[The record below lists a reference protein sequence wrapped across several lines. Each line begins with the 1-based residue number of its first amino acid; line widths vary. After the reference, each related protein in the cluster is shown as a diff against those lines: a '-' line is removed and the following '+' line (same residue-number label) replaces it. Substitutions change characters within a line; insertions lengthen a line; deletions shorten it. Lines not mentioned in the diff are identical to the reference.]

1 MRIDVPT
8 EDAVIG
14 IRADNPSPLTL
25 DGTNT
30 WLVGEGDIWVVDPG
44 PELTEHIHAVASE
57 VSARGRIAGIA
68 LTHGH
73 ADHSAAV
80 PLLLEALGPV
90 PVIAGHSGHG
100 PGEEAGPLE
109 VLAMP
114 GHSRDHLAFAFGE
127 VVFTGDAIFAN
138 SSVFISPGAGS
149 LAGYLDALN
158 KLSARGPSALAPG
171 HGPVITDPAAR
182 IAEQVAHRL
191 ERERRLVE
199 AIDAGH
205 HSVAA
210 ILGEVWDD
218 VPEMLLPAATVT
230 LAAHLDKL
238 ADEERLPEGVE
249 RPDIPEWVV

>member
-1 MRIDVPT
+1 MRIEVPT
-8 EDAVIG
+8 GDAVLG
-14 IRADNPSPLTL
+14 IKADNPSPLTL
-25 DGTNT
+25 EGTNT
-30 WLVGEGDIWVVDPG
+30 WLVGEGNVWVIDPG
-44 PELTEHIHAVASE
+44 PELPEHASAITAAVIE
-57 VSARGRIAGIA
+57 RGTLAGIA

-109 VLAMP
+109 VISLP
-114 GHSRDHLAFAFGE
+114 GHSKDHLAFAHGE

-138 SSVFISPGAGS
+138 SSVFITPGPGS
-149 LAGYLDALN
+149 LAGYLGALGD
-158 KLSARGPSALAPG
+158 LADRGPAVLAPG
-171 HGPVITDPAAR
+171 HGPLILNPGDR

-191 ERERRLVE
+191 DRERRLLE

-205 HSVAA
+205 HTVAA
-210 ILGEVWDD
+210 ILAQVWDD

-238 ADEERLPEGVE
+238 DDEERLPAGVE

>member
-1 MRIDVPT
+1 MRIELPT
-8 EDAVIG
+8 SDTVIG
-14 IRADNPSPLTL
+14 IKADNPSPLTL
-25 DGTNT
+25 EGTNT
-30 WLVGEGDIWVVDPG
+30 WLVGEGEVWVVDPG
-44 PELTEHIHAVASE
+44 PELLEHAQAVGDAIRE
-57 VSARGRIAGIA
+57 RGALAGIA

-80 PLLLEALGPV
+80 PLLLEAHGPV

-109 VLAMP
+109 VLSLP
-114 GHSRDHLAFAFGE
+114 GHSRDHLAFAYGE
-127 VVFTGDAIFAN
+127 VVFTGDAIFAS
-138 SSVFISPGAGS
+138 SSVFISPGPGS
-149 LAGYLDALN
+149 LAGYLQALQD
-158 KLSARGPSALAPG
+158 LADRGPAVLAPG
-171 HGPVITDPAAR
+171 HGPVIEDPSGR

-191 ERERRLVE
+191 DRERRLVD
-199 AIDAGH
+199 AIALGN

-210 ILGEVWDD
+210 ILSEVWDD

-238 ADEERLPEGVE
+238 DDEGRLPAEVE

>member
-1 MRIDVPT
+1 MRIDIPT
-8 EDAVIG
+8 GDAAFGV
-14 IRADNPSPLTL
+14 RADNPSLLTL
-25 DGTNT
+25 EGTNT
-30 WLVGEGDIWVVDPG
+30 WIVGTGDVWVVDPG
-44 PELTEHIHAVASE
+44 PELVEHVDAVAVAVGE
-57 VSARGRIAGIA
+57 QGTLAGIA

-109 VLAMP
+109 VLALP
-114 GHSRDHLAFAFGE
+114 GHSSDHLAFAFGD

-138 SSVFISPGAGS
+138 SSVFISPGPGS
-149 LAGYLDALN
+149 LAGYLAALN
-158 KLSARGPSALAPG
+158 NLADRGPAVLAPG
-171 HGPVITDPAAR
+171 HGPLIKDPKGR
-182 IAEQVAHRL
+182 IGEQVAHRL
-191 ERERRLVE
+191 ERERRLVD
-199 AIDAGH
+199 AIAAGNN
-205 HSVAA
+205 SVASLLA
-210 ILGEVWDD
+210 EVWDD

-238 ADEERLPEGVE
+238 DDEERLPDGVE